1 MRSYILLYALLCCA
15 IARGQSGADDRE
27 LRIGLF
33 NEGAP
38 AQVLVMS
45 ERGTCTVYANGVRKG
60 ELAANDGLRMRV
72 IDGRLSAKSLSLAFI
87 ANRIEV
93 VPHDGG
99 LRMRDPAVQYAER
112 TYPGVLEVSVQSG
125 HMLLVDRVPLEAYT
139 AGVVS
144 AEAGRE
150 HHLEY
155 YKLQSVSCRTYA
167 LTNQGKHK
175 LDGFELC
182 DGVHCQ
188 VFHGRNRNDSIR
200 MAVDA
205 TRGLVIVDAEIK
217 LIHAT
222 FHSNCGGETLNA
234 EDLWSKREPYLRSTV
249 DTFCLHAHH
258 ARWEK
263 TLTRTEWLGY
273 LDRKYG
279 VKATNTA
286 AVAAMLNYE
295 PTCRELYLGN
305 TWPQVPLK
313 NVREDLRLKSTWFS
327 VHEAGDKVV
336 LKGRGFGHAVGLCQE
351 GAMAMARAHISY
363 TDILHQYYRD
373 VHLVDLSTLDF
384 FREEMPAEVGNGGG
398 PRGK

>member
-1 MRSYILLYALLCCA
+1 MRSLILPYILLCCA

-27 LRIGLF
+27 MRIGLF

-60 ELAANDGLRMRV
+60 ELAANDGLRIRV
-72 IDGRLSAKSLSLAFI
+72 IDGRLSAKSLAIAFI

-99 LRMRDPAVQYAER
+99 LRMRDPAMQHAER
-112 TYPGVLEVSVQSG
+112 TYPGVLEVTVQHG
-125 HMLLVDRVPLEAYT
+125 HMLLVYRVPLEAYT

-200 MAVDA
+200 VAVDA
-205 TRGLVIVDAEIK
+205 TRGLVIVE
-217 LIHAT
+217 
-222 FHSNCGGETLNA
+222 
-234 EDLWSKREPYLRSTV
+234 
-249 DTFCLHAHH
+249 
-258 ARWEK
+258 
-263 TLTRTEWLGY
+263 
-273 LDRKYG
+273 DRK
-279 VKATNTA
+279 
-286 AVAAMLNYE
+286 
-295 PTCRELYLGN
+295 
-305 TWPQVPLK
+305 
-313 NVREDLRLKSTWFS
+313 S
-327 VHEAGDKVV
+327 VV
-336 LKGRGFGHAVGLCQE
+336 
-351 GAMAMARAHISY
+351 
-363 TDILHQYYRD
+363 
-373 VHLVDLSTLDF
+373 
-384 FREEMPAEVGNGGG
+384 
-398 PRGK
+398 